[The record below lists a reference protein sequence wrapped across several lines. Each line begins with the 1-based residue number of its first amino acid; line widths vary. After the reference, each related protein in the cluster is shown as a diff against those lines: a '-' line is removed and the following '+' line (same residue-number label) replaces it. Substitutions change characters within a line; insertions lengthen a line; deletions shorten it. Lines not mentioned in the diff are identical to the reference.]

1 MQNCCHGSCEN
12 VQSCPWGAG
21 KPALGLS
28 KASKSLTIQNRLGL
42 LGTSRK
48 TSHTCPHR
56 RHFLCGHTVK
66 GGRER
71 RQPEP
76 SFPPRL
82 PDVTWLG
89 MQKNKLLVFVN
100 YGKVSK
106 QTGTVG
112 CVSMLGH
119 SSMQSMQHQQ
129 LGVFMQETHPFHASI
144 SVRGKSFTVRGGTKL
159 SSFPRVNQ
167 LYLNKHICSLK
178 ILGKKTTKIKPNS
191 SLHT

>member
-1 MQNCCHGSCEN
+1 MSPPQT
-12 VQSCPWGAG
+12 
-21 KPALGLS
+21 LS
-28 KASKSLTIQNRLGL
+28 L
-42 LGTSRK
+42 L
-48 TSHTCPHR
+48 
-56 RHFLCGHTVK
+56 HTVK

-106 QTGTVG
+106 QTGTAG

-144 SVRGKSFTVRGGTKL
+144 SVKGKSFTVTGGTKL

-178 ILGKKTTKIKPNS
+178 ILGKKQLK
-191 SLHT
+191 